1 MANGD
6 QQEFLLWIIKNKY
19 DALADADAYLTGAL
33 SDPTNNRTLIENRLD
48 EDNLERSRLLA
59 KQDAIKTGGNFN
71 FPSTADIQ
79 TLRTAIANLETAVA
93 QSAKANQV
101 IQTAATVA
109 STVPASSI

>member
-59 KQDAIKTGGNFN
+59 KQDAIKAGNFN
-71 FPSTADIQ
+71 FPSTGDIE
-79 TLRTAIANLETAVA
+79 TLRTAIANLETMVA
-93 QSAKANQV
+93 QSAKVDKV
-101 IQTAATVA
+101 IQAAATVM
-109 STVPASSI
+109 SKIPASSI